1 MSSPSRTALVL
12 AGAVAKGAFQAG
24 AIEVLHQKG
33 LRFSRVV
40 AASSGALTGACWAA
54 AVRAG
59 REDDAAKALPALW
72 RDRASIGIF
81 HLSLGGILRER
92 GLSTGDRIVA
102 LLEEAVG
109 AWLPGAKNRAG
120 LRLIVA
126 PLAGVDGDIGG
137 SKATTYQQVIKFEDA
152 DFDARESREKVFRAA
167 TASGAFPGA
176 FVPVELESLGPCV
189 DGGTVNNAP
198 IKEAIA
204 DAGID
209 RIVVVTPH
217 PLLTERPHRPE
228 GGLALVGRI
237 ADILINERLFR
248 DLRTAES
255 VNAQLEA
262 LQRLRAEGTLDDTQ
276 LEKVKRAVGLGEA
289 RRLEIVQ
296 VRPPKELAGNP
307 FSGFFSRDLRE
318 AYLDAGREAAA
329 SALEVAETAAAANLF

>member
-24 AIEVLHQKG
+24 ALEVLHQKG

-40 AASSGALTGACWAA
+40 AASSGAVNGAYWSA

-59 REDDAAKALPALW
+59 REDDAAKALSALW
-72 RDRASIGIF
+72 RDRASFGIF

-92 GLSTGDRIVA
+92 GLLTADRIAA

-109 AWLPGAKNRAG
+109 AWLPGEKHRAG
-120 LRLIVA
+120 LRLVVT
-126 PLAGVDGDIGG
+126 PLSGVDGQIG
-137 SKATTYQQVIKFEDA
+137 STRATTYQQVIKFDDA
-152 DFDARESREKVFRAA
+152 SFDTRASRERIFRAA

-176 FVPVELESLGPCV
+176 FVPVELEGLGPCV

-198 IKEAIA
+198 VKEAIA
-204 DAGID
+204 DGEID

-217 PLLTERPHRPE
+217 PLVTEEPRRPE
-228 GGLALVGRI
+228 GGLTLVGRI

-248 DLRTAES
+248 DLREADS

-262 LQRLRAEGTLDDTQ
+262 LDQLRSDGTLNDAQ
-276 LEKVKRAVGLGEA
+276 LEKVKRAVDLGEA
-289 RRLEIVQ
+289 RPLEIVQ
-296 VRPPKELAGNP
+296 VRPSKELAGNP

-318 AYLDAGREAAA
+318 AYMDAGRKAAT
-329 SALEVAETAAAANLF
+329 SALERSALAAT